1 MSASMMQQLTAAVR
15 PQVGSSSKCQS
26 LRMRSAA
33 PAASRRS
40 MKVSCAAVAD
50 NRILNFSA
58 GPAMLPMDVLETAQ
72 KDLVSWNGTG
82 MSVMEMS
89 HRSKEFMSIAS
100 KAETDLRTLLE
111 IPDNYKVMFVQGGA
125 TTQFSAIPLNLVG
138 PDDTIDV
145 VVTGSWSKKAVDE
158 FGKYCKTNVAWNGK
172 EGKFTDIA
180 PVSEWN
186 VSKESKYVVFC
197 ANETIQ
203 GVEFKD
209 EPKLEGKTLIAD
221 VSSNFLSKPID
232 VKKYG
237 VIYGGVQKNIGPAG
251 MAILIVRED
260 LLGAARADCPVML
273 DWKTAADND
282 SMYNTPPCFTWYI
295 CGLVFA
301 KLLAEGGLKAK
312 QEFNEAKSKLI
323 YDTIEASNG
332 FYICPTKPGVR
343 SCMNVPFTM
352 KDSALEAVFIK
363 EAAGLEMVQLKGH
376 RSVGGMRASIYNAMP
391 REGCEKL
398 AAFMKEF
405 QAKNE

>member
-1 MSASMMQQLTAAVR
+1 MMQQLTAAVR
-15 PQVGSSSKCQS
+15 PQFGSSSKRQS

-33 PAASRRS
+33 PAMSRRS
-40 MKVSCAAVAD
+40 MKVSCAAATD
-50 NRILNFSA
+50 SRIFNFSA
-58 GPAMLPMDVLETAQ
+58 GPAMLPQDVLETAQ

-89 HRSKEFMSIAS
+89 HRGKEFMSIAS
-100 KAETDLRTLLE
+100 KAETDLRELLS
-111 IPDNYKVMFVQGGA
+111 IPDNYKVLFVQGGA
-125 TTQFSAIPLNLVG
+125 STQFSAIPLNLVG

-158 FGKYCKTNVAWNGK
+158 IGKYCKANVAWNGK

-180 PVSEWN
+180 PVSEWS
-186 VSKESKYVVFC
+186 VSEESKYVVYC

-232 VKKYG
+232 VTKYG

-251 MAILIVRED
+251 MAIVIVRDD
-260 LLGAARADCPVML
+260 LIGNARESCPVML
-273 DWKTAADND
+273 DWKTADDND
-282 SMYNTPPCFTWYI
+282 SMYNTPPCWTWYM

-301 KLLAEGGLKAK
+301 KLLADGGLKSK
-312 QEFNEAKSKLI
+312 QEKNEEKCKLI
-323 YDTIEASNG
+323 YDAIEASNG
-332 FYICPTKPGVR
+332 FYVCPTKAAVR
-343 SCMNVPFTM
+343 SCMNVPFTI
-352 KDSALEAVFIK
+352 KDSDLEAVFIK
-363 EAAGLEMVQLKGH
+363 EAAALDMVQLKGH

-391 REGCEKL
+391 YEGCEKL
-398 AAFMKEF
+398 ASFMKEF
-405 QAKNE
+405 QAKHE